1 MEEDMFIIGL
11 TGTIASGK
19 STAARMLREEGLA
32 VVDADAIAR
41 EAVEPGTEGLQ
52 AVVSLLGEDYL
63 TPDGR
68 MDRKKVGAL
77 VFSDPAEMER
87 YNAVVRP
94 AIKKAIQKKL
104 AALRAQPAG
113 EAVLDAPLLLEY
125 GMEGCVDEVWVI
137 TARDDVRIARMKAR
151 DGLDE
156 AAAKERIAAQ
166 LSDAEKIAKAS
177 RVIDNSQSMEALR
190 AAVCAAL
197 AAARSGRKPERD

>member
-19 STAARMLREEGLA
+19 STAARMLREEGLT

-68 MDRKKVGAL
+68 MDPKKVGAL

-113 EAVLDAPLLLEY
+113 EVVLDAPLLLEY

-197 AAARSGRKPERD
+197 AAVRSGRKPERD